1 MEAPVQN
8 FEAIKDGLKILAIF
22 VPLLY
27 FFIKGKSIIVKDK
40 RLLLLIFGFLV
51 LLFGWCIDFAGD
63 FKELDNVFLF
73 GQKFPYHERAEDIVG
88 VIGFILFSLG
98 IGVEIKYI
106 NDENREKKKMIQ
118 RLEEQANHLRK
129 FDTLKSKFVE
139 DVSHEFCSPLS
150 SVVLTLSNVV
160 DGLMGEVSDEQ
171 KEALNIGKKNLN
183 RLSKLVTD
191 MLTLS
196 KIEEGKTVM
205 RRGVNDISLLVDEA
219 HMALKAVF
227 DNNNISFNKISYI
240 EDSKIWCDGDKI
252 IQVLINIISN
262 GLKYSPSNTQIN
274 VRISG
279 EDNEI
284 CLEIE
289 DQGKG
294 MSQEDIEKLFNRFER
309 LKAEKEDGTGLGLV
323 IAKEIMDLH
332 KGKILIQS
340 KINEG
345 TRFVLTLPRDIRK

>member
-1 MEAPVQN
+1 MDAPVQN

-27 FFIKGKSIIVKDK
+27 FFIKGRSIIIKDK
-40 RLLLLIFGFLV
+40 RLVLLIVGFFV

-73 GQKFPYHERAEDIVG
+73 GQNFPYHERIEDIVG

-98 IGVEIKYI
+98 IGVEMKYI

-118 RLEEQANHLRK
+118 KLEEQANRLRK
-129 FDTLKSKFVE
+129 FDMLKSKFVE

-150 SVVLTLSNVV
+150 SIVLTIGNVV
-160 DGLMGEVSDEQ
+160 DGLMGEVSGEQ
-171 KEALNIGKKNLN
+171 KEALNIGKRNLN

-196 KIEEGKTVM
+196 KIEEGKM
-205 RRGVNDISLLVDEA
+205 AMHRAANDISLLVDEA
-219 HMALKAVF
+219 YMALKAIF
-227 DNNNISFNKISYI
+227 DKNNISFNKISYI

-252 IQVLINIISN
+252 IQVLINILSN

-279 EDNEI
+279 KDNEI

-294 MSQEDIEKLFNRFER
+294 MSQVDIEKLFNRFER
-309 LKAEKEDGTGLGLV
+309 LKAEREDGTGLGLV

-332 KGKILIQS
+332 KGKISIQS

-345 TRFVLTLPRDIRK
+345 TRFILTLPRDIRQ

>member
-1 MEAPVQN
+1 MDTSAQS
-8 FEAIKDGLKILAIF
+8 FEVIKDGLKILAIF

-63 FKELDNVFLF
+63 FKELDNVFIF
-73 GQKFPYHERAEDIVG
+73 GQKFPHHELIEDIVG
-88 VIGFILFSLG
+88 VLGFILFSLG
-98 IGVEIKYI
+98 IGIEIKYI

-150 SVVLTLSNVV
+150 NIVFTLNNVV
-160 DGLMGEVSDEQ
+160 DGLMGEVNDKQ
-171 KEALNIGKKNLN
+171 KEALNIGRKNLN
-183 RLSKLVTD
+183 RLSRLVAD

-196 KIEEGKTVM
+196 KIEEGKIVM
-205 RRGVNDISLLVDEA
+205 HRGINDISLLVDEA
-219 HMALKAVF
+219 HMALKSVF
-227 DNNNISFNKISYI
+227 DNNNIGFKKISYI

-279 EDNEI
+279 GDNEV

-294 MSQEDIEKLFNRFER
+294 MSQGDVEKLFNRFER
-309 LKAEKEDGTGLGLV
+309 LKEEKDDGTGLGLV
-323 IAKEIMDLH
+323 IAKEIVDLH
-332 KGKILIQS
+332 NGKILIQS

-345 TRFVLTLPRDIRK
+345 TRFIITLPKDIRK